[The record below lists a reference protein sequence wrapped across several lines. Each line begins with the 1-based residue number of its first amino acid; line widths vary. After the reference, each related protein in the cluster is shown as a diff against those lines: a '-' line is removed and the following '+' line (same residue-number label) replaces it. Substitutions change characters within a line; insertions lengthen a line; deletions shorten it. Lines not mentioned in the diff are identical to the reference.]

1 MVDKVFLTD
10 SRRDVLEGTD
20 DLENQSRINSKSRI
34 RKRTR
39 LALQELIEVANS
51 LEIDNS
57 TVFDPQQVHLL
68 LDALFRNGQQ
78 RLTPL
83 WDYDGDPAEY
93 NDEFTY
99 QKTLHS
105 SLNQSM
111 TMYATAMTTEER
123 PEAMWGALFAPP
135 ETGEDR

>member
-1 MVDKVFLTD
+1 MVEKVFLTD

-20 DLENQSRINSKSRI
+20 GLEKQSRINSKSRI
-34 RKRTR
+34 RKRAR
-39 LALQELIEVANS
+39 LALQELVEVANS
-51 LEIDNS
+51 PEIDNS

-68 LDALFRNGQQ
+68 VDALFRNGEQ

-93 NDEFTY
+93 NDEFAY

-105 SLNQSM
+105 SLSQSM
-111 TMYATAMTTEER
+111 TMYATAMTTEQE
-123 PEAMWGALFAPP
+123 PQGMWGALFAP
-135 ETGEDR
+135 ETGGDR